1 MTLPLNLTIS
11 DAALAVAPGGAPKVI
26 GIDPSLTCCGLAGD
40 GWTSTIPT
48 KARRARQD
56 RRDFAH
62 SRMRHILDVIRDH
75 LHGVDLAVIEGLAMS
90 PKMGADRQ
98 LAWLNWQVRD
108 LCWQRDVPYAVVSP
122 SGLKL
127 YAVGKGRRST
137 KQVAADDADGVSV
150 KEPVLD
156 AVRGWFGWFEGGS
169 DEADAS
175 VLHAMGRDWLG
186 SPVVTV
192 PASQR
197 VALDGVAWP
206 EIEQPLRLAG
216 VAA

>member
-1 MTLPLNLTIS
+1 MS
-11 DAALAVAPGGAPKVI
+11 PKVI
-26 GIDPSLTCCGLAGD
+26 GIDPSLTCTGLAGD

-48 KARRARQD
+48 KARRARQG

-62 SRMRHILDVIRDH
+62 GRMRHILDVIRDH
-75 LHGVDLAVIEGLAMS
+75 LAGVDLAVIEGLAMS
-90 PKMGADRQ
+90 PKMDADRQ

-108 LCWQRDVPYAVVSP
+108 LCWSRDVPYAVVSP

-127 YAVGKGRRST
+127 YAVGKGRRSE
-137 KQVAADDADGVSV
+137 KQVAADDAAGVSV

-156 AVRGWFGWFEGGS
+156 AVRDWFGWFDGSS
-169 DEADAS
+169 DEADAA

-192 PASQR
+192 PPAQR
-197 VALDGVAWP
+197 IALDGVAWP
-206 EIEQPLRLAG
+206 EAEQAIGLK

>member
-1 MTLPLNLTIS
+1 MSLPLNLTIPG
-11 DAALAVAPGGAPKVI
+11 AALTVAPGGAPKVL
-26 GIDPSLTCCGLAGD
+26 GIDPSLTCTGLAGD
-40 GWTSTIPT
+40 GWTATIPT
-48 KARRARQD
+48 RGRRARQG

-62 SRMRHILDVIRDH
+62 GRMRHILDIVRDH

-90 PKMGADRQ
+90 PKMDADRQ

-108 LCWQRDVPYAVVSP
+108 LCWSREVPYAVVSP

-137 KQVAADDADGVSV
+137 KQVAADEAVGVSV

-156 AVRGWFGWFEGGS
+156 AVRGWFGWFDGGS

-186 SPVVTV
+186 APVVAV
-192 PASQR
+192 PNGQR
-197 VALDGVAWP
+197 AALDGVAWP
-206 EIEQPLRLAG
+206 EVEQPMRLG